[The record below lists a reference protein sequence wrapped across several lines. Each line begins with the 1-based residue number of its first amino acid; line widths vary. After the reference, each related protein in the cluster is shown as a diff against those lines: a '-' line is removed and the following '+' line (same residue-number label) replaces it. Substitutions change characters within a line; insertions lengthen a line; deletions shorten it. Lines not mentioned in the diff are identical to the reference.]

1 MGWNSTLRNLA
12 TKDFEPG
19 RINEK
24 YKFNSKDA
32 LFTTKDG
39 ILYAFC
45 PGTTTEQTE
54 HKSKII
60 MDTNFN
66 SRRSFIKKAA
76 VGAAAAIS
84 FPEILSASLPAGKIK
99 PIKISKDQVVLFQG
113 DSITDSGRNKEDTAF
128 NTARNLGSGYPML
141 AGAALLNKFEALN
154 LKIYNKGISG
164 NKVYQLAE
172 RWDKDCIELKPDV
185 LSILIGV
192 NDIWHKLNG
201 DYDGTIEIYRN
212 DFTAL
217 LERTVKSLP
226 NVKLIICE
234 PFAVNGV
241 KAVDDKWYP
250 EFYEYQKAASEI
262 AKQFRA
268 TFIPFQKVF
277 DEAQKR
283 APGSYWTGDGV
294 HPTLAGAQL
303 MAKAWMKAIE

>member
-1 MGWNSTLRNLA
+1 
-12 TKDFEPG
+12 
-19 RINEK
+19 
-24 YKFNSKDA
+24 
-32 LFTTKDG
+32 
-39 ILYAFC
+39 
-45 PGTTTEQTE
+45 
-54 HKSKII
+54 
-60 MDTNFN
+60 MDSNFN

-76 VGAAAAIS
+76 LGTIAAIS
-84 FPEILSASLPAGKIK
+84 IPEILSAAMPKGKIK
-99 PIKISKDQVVLFQG
+99 AIKLLRDQVILFQG
-113 DSITDSGRNKEDTAF
+113 DSITDSGRNKEDTGF

-141 AGAALLNKFEALN
+141 AGAALLNKYEALN
-154 LKIYNKGISG
+154 LKVYNKGISG

-172 RWDKDCIELKPDV
+172 RWDKDCLDLKPDV

-192 NDIWHKLNG
+192 NDLWHKLNG
-201 DYDGTIEIYRN
+201 TYNGTIEIYRN
-212 DFTAL
+212 DYIAL
-217 LERTVKSLP
+217 LERTMKALP

-250 EFYEYQKAASEI
+250 EFYDYQKSAREI

-268 TFIPFQKVF
+268 TFIPFQSVY

-303 MAKAWMKAIE
+303 MAKAWMKALE

>member
-1 MGWNSTLRNLA
+1 L
-12 TKDFEPG
+12 
-19 RINEK
+19 
-24 YKFNSKDA
+24 
-32 LFTTKDG
+32 
-39 ILYAFC
+39 
-45 PGTTTEQTE
+45 GT
-54 HKSKII
+54 I
-60 MDTNFN
+60 
-66 SRRSFIKKAA
+66 
-76 VGAAAAIS
+76 AAIS
-84 FPEILSASLPAGKIK
+84 IPEILSAAMPKGKIK
-99 PIKISKDQVVLFQG
+99 AIKLLRDQVILFQG
-113 DSITDSGRNKEDTAF
+113 DSITDSGRNKEDTGF

-141 AGAALLNKFEALN
+141 AGAALLNKYEALN
-154 LKIYNKGISG
+154 LKVYNKGISG

-172 RWDKDCIELKPDV
+172 RWDKDCLDLKPDV

-201 DYDGTIEIYRN
+201 TYNGTIEIYRN
-212 DFTAL
+212 DYIAL
-217 LERTVKSLP
+217 LERTMKALP

-250 EFYEYQKAASEI
+250 EFYDYQKSAREI

-268 TFIPFQKVF
+268 TFIPFQSVY

-303 MAKAWMKAIE
+303 MAKAWMKALE

>member
-1 MGWNSTLRNLA
+1 MESN
-12 TKDFEPG
+12 
-19 RINEK
+19 
-24 YKFNSKDA
+24 Y
-32 LFTTKDG
+32 
-39 ILYAFC
+39 
-45 PGTTTEQTE
+45 
-54 HKSKII
+54 
-60 MDTNFN
+60 N

-76 VGAAAAIS
+76 LGTAAAIS
-84 FPEILSASLPAGKIK
+84 IPEILSAAMPKERLKVIK
-99 PIKISKDQVVLFQG
+99 LLKDQVILFQG
-113 DSITDSGRNKEDTAF
+113 DSITDSGRNKEDTGF
-128 NTARNLGSGYPML
+128 NSARNLGSGYPML
-141 AGAALLNKFEALN
+141 AGAALLNKYEALN

-201 DYDGTIEIYRN
+201 EYNGTLDIYRN
-212 DFTAL
+212 DYIAL
-217 LERTVKSLP
+217 LERTLKALP

-234 PFAVNGV
+234 PFAINGV

-250 EFYEYQKAASEI
+250 EFYDYQKAAREI

-268 TFIPFQKVF
+268 TFIPFQSVY
-277 DEAQKR
+277 DEALKR

-303 MAKAWMKAIE
+303 MSKAWMKALE